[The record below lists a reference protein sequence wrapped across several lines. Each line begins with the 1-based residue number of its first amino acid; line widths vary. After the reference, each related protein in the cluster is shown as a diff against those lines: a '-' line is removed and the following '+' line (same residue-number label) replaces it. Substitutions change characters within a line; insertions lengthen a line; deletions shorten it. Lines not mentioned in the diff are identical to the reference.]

1 MAFKDRMKEARLKKH
16 LTQEQLSKKIGVAK
30 STLAGY
36 EGGNREPS
44 MLTVS
49 KIMDA
54 LEVDANFLWQDEME
68 NNFPEKVSYDE
79 LEIIEKYRLLDNYGK
94 ETIRYLLNRE
104 LDRQTQINHYHN
116 GADDHSMS
124 NHCNS
129 TSENASDNVIFIDTY
144 TQSASAGTGQ
154 YLDDDSF
161 QKLGYPANR
170 VPANTDFAVPVAGDS
185 MEPEYSD
192 GDIVFV
198 ERSEDVAFGDIGLF
212 VLNGEGFIKMC
223 DPKGLV
229 SLNPAYSPIKI
240 NDDCSFKTIGK
251 ILGKL

>member
-1 MAFKDRMKEARLKKH
+1 MGLEKITEFRKKKGLSLEELSAMSGVPIGTLSKISAGITKNPNLDTVKAIAHALGCTIDDFDKSSQKLLSDEEEQVLNVYRKLSFAGKKH
-16 LTQEQLSKKIGVAK
+16 FVSLGTDLIAYEKEYGKFIEKQLS
-30 STLAGY
+30 TT
-36 EGGNREPS
+36 N
-44 MLTVS
+44 
-49 KIMDA
+49 A
-54 LEVDANFLWQDEME
+54 LGSPNDV
-68 NNFPEKVSYDE
+68 
-79 LEIIEKYRLLDNYGK
+79 
-94 ETIRYLLNRE
+94 
-104 LDRQTQINHYHN
+104 
-116 GADDHSMS
+116 
-124 NHCNS
+124 
-129 TSENASDNVIFIDTY
+129 SENTSDNVIFIDTY

-161 QKLGYPANR
+161 QRLGYPADR
-170 VPANTDFAVPVAGDS
+170 VPVNTDFAVPVAGDS

-212 VLNGEGFIKMC
+212 VLNGEGFIKIC
-223 DPKGLV
+223 DPKGLI